1 MEDLL
6 GQIRANKNLTEQ
18 EKAALDAQKTKEADT
33 RAAAQ
38 VQQKQIQAD
47 ETQKQYLIAVN
58 NSKEKTYNQVL
69 ADEQAKAA
77 DIRAKLF
84 HLAGGSAAI
93 PFGTAL
99 QYAQSAGS
107 YTGVEPA
114 FLLAIL
120 THESDLG
127 ANVGKC
133 YLTDSS
139 SGAGVNVD
147 TGRAWP
153 NLMKASRDVQPF
165 LSITNSLGYNA
176 FKTVVSCPI
185 ASGGYGG
192 AMGPAQ
198 FIAST
203 WMLFTDRL
211 NSALGHFPNPWAAQD
226 AFMASALYLSDLGAS
241 GTSYTAEIR
250 AACKYYGTGGSSCS
264 YGRNVMALK
273 TSIQSDIDY
282 LNQYGVSR
290 R

>member
-1 MEDLL
+1 MNFKRFFVLLLIGISLISASRVLALTPVEQEAQWRAELAATEADIAKWQAILDSTKQDTASLKRDAAVLNAKINQAKAFIKQKNIAIAQLDADIAAKNAHIQTLEEKINNSHDSLAQIIRKTNQLDAYSLPEVVLADTSISDFWSDAETFASVNRSMEDLL

-107 YTGVEPA
+107 YTG
-114 FLLAIL
+114 F
-120 THESDLG
+120 
-127 ANVGKC
+127 
-133 YLTDSS
+133 
-139 SGAGVNVD
+139 
-147 TGRAWP
+147 
-153 NLMKASRDVQPF
+153 
-165 LSITNSLGYNA
+165 
-176 FKTVVSCPI
+176 
-185 ASGGYGG
+185 
-192 AMGPAQ
+192 
-198 FIAST
+198 
-203 WMLFTDRL
+203 
-211 NSALGHFPNPWAAQD
+211 
-226 AFMASALYLSDLGAS
+226 
-241 GTSYTAEIR
+241 
-250 AACKYYGTGGSSCS
+250 
-264 YGRNVMALK
+264 
-273 TSIQSDIDY
+273 
-282 LNQYGVSR
+282 
-290 R
+290 